1 MYAILT
7 QLIYQSEGEADYFP
21 IRLALYFRKCHNE
34 VPKTENAKS
43 ILESRAFSRI
53 VFEESRVCGG
63 GKGSTSA
70 TVYIYIVYSPR
81 YVASILGPKARG
93 GGSEDI
99 SRCRP
104 TYHSF
109 AARPT
114 PRSIHKLRSAKVNGG
129 VGRYGAIALHKTS
142 LARQVGEVDGGPH
155 PVVCVPGLGIYP
167 HKR

>member
-1 MYAILT
+1 ML
-7 QLIYQSEGEADYFP
+7 D
-21 IRLALYFRKCHNE
+21 FRKLPLKRRTRNRYSNRVLSHGSFSK
-34 VPKTENAKS
+34 KTRLRGRKGEHK
-43 ILESRAFSRI
+43 RYRI
-53 VFEESRVCGG
+53 
-63 GKGSTSA
+63 
-70 TVYIYIVYSPR
+70 YIYIVYSPR
-81 YVASILGPKARG
+81 YVASILGPKSRG

-142 LARQVGEVDGGPH
+142 LARQVGEVDGSPH
-155 PVVCVPGLGIYP
+155 PVVCARPRDIP
-167 HKR
+167 T